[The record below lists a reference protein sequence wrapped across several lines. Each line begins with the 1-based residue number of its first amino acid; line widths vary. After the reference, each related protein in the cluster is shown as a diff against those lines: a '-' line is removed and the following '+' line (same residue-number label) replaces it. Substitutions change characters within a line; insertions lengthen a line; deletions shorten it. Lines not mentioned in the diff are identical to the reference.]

1 MTTASILILVVL
13 TFLVGALVAWLVSA
27 RFARGR
33 PSEPSVVRVETI
45 AERVRAV
52 GKLVGLE
59 VAAKEI
65 ATATRG
71 CTWLPPLLLSQARLA
86 MIFTFE
92 KQYAVDLA
100 RVRAEHVQKLGDGRF
115 RLTLPPVQGDLRL
128 TDVTPYDIQDGRIL
142 GLLDVVQMNAA
153 RQGELMEK
161 AREQAAILYEI
172 NEPRYMS
179 EARAAIERQLAALLS
194 LFDVEVEAR
203 FSDDASPAEDRE
215 AMHAS
220 RPQGAFTPGLGGGK
234 T

>member
-1 MTTASILILVVL
+1 MGTSAILILVVL
-13 TFLVGALVAWLVSA
+13 TFLVGALVAWLVTNRLSGA
-27 RFARGR
+27 GR
-33 PSEPSVVRVETI
+33 SSEPTVVRVETI

-100 RVRAEHVQKLGDGRF
+100 RVRAEHVEKLGEGRF

-142 GLLDVVQMNAA
+142 GLLDVVQMNAT
-153 RQGELMEK
+153 RQGELMDK
-161 AREQAAILYEI
+161 ARDQAAILYEV

-179 EARAAIERQLAALLS
+179 EARAAIERQLAALLA
-194 LFDVEVEAR
+194 LFDVEVETCFA
-203 FSDDASPAEDRE
+203 DDLPSRDKTDRLTSS
-215 AMHAS
+215 HPS
-220 RPQGAFTPGLGGGK
+220 TTQGAGS
-234 T
+234 